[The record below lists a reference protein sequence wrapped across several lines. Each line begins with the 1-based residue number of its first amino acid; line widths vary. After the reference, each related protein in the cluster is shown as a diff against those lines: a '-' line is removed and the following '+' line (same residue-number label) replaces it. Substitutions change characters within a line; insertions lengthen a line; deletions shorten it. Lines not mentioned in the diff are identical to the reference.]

1 MCAAVQKFFELH
13 VLYDCGRGQAALAE
27 EACPEGGNDMDRAHK
42 SAIVFHVA
50 EVVYSVLILVWY
62 IFPLITPAEGL
73 FSVPFMPFQLYGGP
87 PVRLGGLIL
96 TSIVAYLV
104 PILCLFTIASIF
116 LERYI
121 PAISSPTHTLPVVLS
136 ILNSV
141 FVAGLI
147 ITHTFVFARSGHYFQ
162 ASSPLT
168 YVVLL
173 ASVGYNAYF
182 IYLFIAN
189 LNKRNSA
196 YGEYLE
202 FRRTT
207 EGRTSAL
214 SILISPGIQRTL
226 IFSFVPLIFVI
237 ILVLSLVLLRD
248 FSETILASV
257 IHEGK
262 TLAERTTSVIEANPS
277 DMISADDYL
286 SFEARK
292 NASATFPF
300 RTISF
305 WKRDPHSDIFTLAA
319 STNRTLVGAR
329 STSKTEPFTE
339 ATYRYDSASRVFE
352 FKGPVIL
359 SGTFLGY
366 VTVTYDRDV
375 IYEPFFRAR
384 VKVFIIAIA
393 FLYASVFLTYLFGRN
408 IVFPILFLRMN
419 VSAISRAL
427 SSMVKGT
434 SRFSAELLQYQ
445 DRVFTRGEIKNLSA
459 EISNMTTVLRGI
471 VPYISASTLQH
482 AERKTP
488 ATESKE
494 LAFLFTDIRGFTTLC
509 EGLSPDKVVEM
520 LNYFLDKQSSII
532 LANGGDIDKF
542 VGDEVMAMFDGPNKE
557 QNACKTSIEINKA
570 IAEEKELAR
579 AAHQNIISIGTGI
592 NSGNVVSGSV
602 GAKDRMDF
610 TSIGDTVNIAARLEG
625 VNKQYGTKTL
635 ITGAV
640 YEKVK
645 DVYIC
650 REVDWLTVKGKTK
663 IMTVYELL
671 QTHELAGQRLL
682 DMKRIFEEGL
692 ELYRGQKWSSATKAF
707 GTLKEKMSDEASSV
721 FLGRIDFFKANP
733 PGEDWDGVFRLTVK

>member
-1 MCAAVQKFFELH
+1 
-13 VLYDCGRGQAALAE
+13 
-27 EACPEGGNDMDRAHK
+27 MDRTHE
-42 SAIVFHVA
+42 SAVVFHVV
-50 EVVYSVLILVWY
+50 EVAYSALILVWY
-62 IFPLITPAEGL
+62 ILPLVAPAEGL
-73 FSVPFMPFQLYGGP
+73 FSVPLIPFQLYAGP
-87 PVRLGGLIL
+87 PARLGGLIL
-96 TSIVAYLV
+96 TGIVTYLV
-104 PILCLFTIASIF
+104 PILCLFKIATAF
-116 LERYI
+116 LERHI
-121 PAISSPTHTLPVVLS
+121 PAVSSPTHTVPVVLS
-136 ILNSV
+136 IMNSS

-147 ITHTFVFARSGHYFQ
+147 ISHMIAFARNGHYFQ
-162 ASSPLT
+162 ASSSFT
-168 YVVLL
+168 YVVFLV
-173 ASVGYNAYF
+173 SIGYNAYF
-182 IYLFIAN
+182 IYLLITN

-207 EGRTSAL
+207 EGRASVL
-214 SILISPGIQRTL
+214 SVLISPGIQRTL
-226 IFSFVPLIFVI
+226 IFSFVPLILAI
-237 ILVLSLVLLRD
+237 IVVLSLVLLKD
-248 FSETILASV
+248 FSGTILASV
-257 IHEGK
+257 IQDGK
-262 TLAERTTSVIEANPS
+262 TLAERTTSVIKANPS

-305 WKRDPHSDIFTLAA
+305 WRRDPHSDIFMLAA
-319 STNRTLVGAR
+319 STSRALVGGR
-329 STSKTEPFTE
+329 SKGKTEPFTE

-352 FKGPVIL
+352 FKGPVVL

-366 VTVTYDRDV
+366 VTVDYDRDV
-375 IYEPFFRAR
+375 IYEPYFRAR
-384 VKVFIIAIA
+384 VKVFIIAFVFI
-393 FLYASVFLTYLFGRN
+393 YASVFLTYLFGRN

-419 VSAISRAL
+419 VNAISRAL
-427 SSMVKGT
+427 SSMVKGK
-434 SRFSAELLQYQ
+434 SRFSAELLQYKE
-445 DRVFTRGEIKNLSA
+445 RVFTRGEIKNLSA
-459 EISNMTTVLRGI
+459 EIGNMTTVIRGI

-488 ATESKE
+488 ATESKD
-494 LAFLFTDIRGFTTLC
+494 LTFLFTDIRGFTTLC

-520 LNYFLDKQSSII
+520 LNYFLDKQTSII
-532 LANGGDIDKF
+532 LTNGGDVDKF
-542 VGDEVMAMFDGPNKE
+542 VGDEVMAVFDGPNKE

-592 NSGNVVSGSV
+592 NTGNVVSGSV
-602 GAKDRMDF
+602 GAKNRMDF

-635 ITGAV
+635 ISGAV

-645 DVYIC
+645 DIYLS

-671 QTHELAGQRLL
+671 QTHEHAAQGLM

-692 ELYRGQKWSSATKAF
+692 EFYRGQNWSSAAKAF
-707 GTLKEKMSDEASSV
+707 GVLKEKMSDEASAV
-721 FLGRIDFFKANP
+721 FLSRIDFFKTNP
-733 PGEDWDGVFRLTVK
+733 PGKDWDGVFRLTVK